1 MDLEHPDITNA
12 RSTGYPKKNT
22 LTAMSASENNI
33 CADYSTNGDENK
45 MLSSYAYDELNN
57 FRNTFHKLYQHNGVI
72 GINVDEDELRVVLK
86 DLNTFLQESEG
97 YYVEIQKNTLSD
109 LLYTACF
116 QINKVKFLLY
126 MNEKDKQSLEG
137 VLSNE

>member
-1 MDLEHPDITNA
+1 A
-12 RSTGYPKKNT
+12 ATGTY
-22 LTAMSASENNI
+22 ENYT
-33 CADYSTNGDENK
+33 CADYSTERREIK

-97 YYVEIQKNTLSD
+97 YPVEVEKNELSE
-109 LLYTACF
+109 YTACF

-126 MNEKDKQSLEG
+126 MNKETKDNLER
-137 VLSNE
+137 VLVY

>member
-1 MDLEHPDITNA
+1 MEHPDITSA
-12 RSTGYPKKNT
+12 RLTGYPRHKKEPAAT
-22 LTAMSASENNI
+22 GTYENYTYS
-33 CADYSTNGDENK
+33 DYSTERREIK

-97 YYVEIQKNTLSD
+97 YPVEVEKNELSE
-109 LLYTACF
+109 YTACF
-116 QINKVKFLLY
+116 QINKIRFLLY
-126 MNEKDKQSLEG
+126 MNKETKDNLER
-137 VLSNE
+137 VLVY